1 MMKKET
7 LSESVYLK
15 LKENLFEMNKGDFV
29 SIRKYAAKYGVSYT
43 PMRDAFIRLHE
54 EGLLKKMEGVGY
66 FVRMPDY
73 TDFFQTFQIRKC
85 IEPYALVQ
93 GFSDITSDDI
103 KEMEHLNDL
112 LEISCKNNDW
122 LESLNQDIALHQ
134 IIVRKCKNAYLDEF
148 YLSSRIRYKNFI
160 IKNLSVL
167 GEDVLKGNAEH
178 LPLIAA
184 IKCGEKQAAV
194 DELNR
199 HLDQAY
205 KRMIACRNFPSA
217 V

>member
-1 MMKKET
+1 MKKAT

-15 LKENLFEMNKGDFV
+15 LKEHLFEMNKGDFI
-29 SIRKYAAKYGVSYT
+29 SIRKCASEYGVSYT

-66 FVRMPDY
+66 FVQMPDY
-73 TDFFQTFQIRKC
+73 TDFCQTFQIRKC
-85 IEPYALVQ
+85 IEPYALAQ
-93 GFSDITSDDI
+93 GFSDISAEDI
-103 KEMEHLNDL
+103 GEMERLNSR
-112 LEISCKNNDW
+112 LEECCRRDDW
-122 LESLNQDIALHQ
+122 LESLNLDIALHQ
-134 IIVRKCKNAYLDEF
+134 ILVGKCRNTYLDEF

-184 IKCGEKQAAV
+184 IRRGELQAAV
-194 DELNR
+194 QELNH
-199 HLDQAY
+199 HLDSAY
-205 KRMIACRNFPSA
+205 ERMTCFRNFPPT

>member
-1 MMKKET
+1 M
-7 LSESVYLK
+7 
-15 LKENLFEMNKGDFV
+15 
-29 SIRKYAAKYGVSYT
+29 
-43 PMRDAFIRLHE
+43 
-54 EGLLKKMEGVGY
+54 
-66 FVRMPDY
+66 
-73 TDFFQTFQIRKC
+73 
-85 IEPYALVQ
+85 
-93 GFSDITSDDI
+93 
-103 KEMEHLNDL
+103 

-217 V
+217 VLTLS